1 MAGLWWGMILGQGEK
16 KIAKKGGWEK
26 EGESRLE
33 WGEQDKTKIESD
45 WKLKPHIW
53 VLVLSVSPWVV
64 TYACSFV
71 KEKKGGKNACS
82 TELMELWGSQQN
94 EIRQYFLYYMLCLWV
109 VVDQALALEF
119 EWSLNSKQV
128 VWPWAS
134 SFNHLTSLNH
144 VKMGIIL

>member
-1 MAGLWWGMILGQGEK
+1 MILGQGEK

-33 WGEQDKTKIESD
+33 WGKQDKTKIESD

-71 KEKKGGKNACS
+71 KEKKGEKNACS

-94 EIRQYFLYYMLCLWV
+94 EIRQYFLYYAMPVSSGRPSTSFGIWM
-109 VVDQALALEF
+109 EF
-119 EWSLNSKQV
+119 KLQTGCVTLGK
-128 VWPWAS
+128 
-134 SFNHLTSLNH
+134 FL
-144 VKMGIIL
+144 